1 MARGNFPLNA
11 FNRGRISKLALA
23 RTDLAKRVAVSGEV
37 MTNWMPRT
45 LGSMMLRPGLGYIGT
60 SRSNNKAV
68 YLPFIYKTSDT
79 ALIEVTDSNVRV
91 WVSDALITRPTVTAA
106 ITNGTF
112 VSDLTGWTDV
122 DETGATS
129 QWVSGGYM
137 GLKGTRYSKAIRRQ
151 QVTVNETNTKHPLT
165 IVVKRGRPVLK
176 VGTTGGASDYIGETQ
191 LRPGVYSFVF
201 TPTGGSFHIEFSANT
216 EYESLVDSV
225 SVAASGVMT
234 IASPWL
240 EADLGKLR
248 ITQSADVI
256 FVDCDGYKP
265 RRIERHATESWAVV
279 EYDPE
284 DGPFRSPNTG
294 PTKLTPSALTGN
306 ITLSADKPTF
316 DTDHADALFRIT
328 SVGQNVSVSVTGNDQ
343 WSNSIRVSGV
353 DDTRKFDILIT
364 SAGSTVA
371 TLRVQRS
378 VGETGSWVNVS
389 GLSWSST
396 ISTTHDDGLDNQ
408 IVFYRLG
415 SGSTDWTSSTGI
427 GSLSY
432 AAGGITGIARI
443 GSVVSAT
450 ESSAMVL
457 TAFGSTTASETWE
470 EGEWS
475 DFRGYP
481 TAVVLHEGR
490 LWHAGRSKIVGS
502 VSDAYESF
510 DPDTEGDSGPINRSI
525 GAGPV
530 DVVEWIA
537 GLNAMIIGGQGA
549 EYQIAASALNE
560 PLTPS
565 NFNIRGVSTQG
576 SAAVQA
582 VIIDKRVLFVQ
593 RGNVR
598 LMEIGYSGQSLD
610 YETVDRTLLVPE
622 IGEPTITKIAVQR
635 QPDTRVHCVK
645 SDGTVAVLV
654 SDPAEDVVCWVD
666 VETDGDVEDVVVLP
680 GSVEDAVYYSV
691 KRTINGATVRYL
703 EKFAMES
710 EARGGSTNKIADAFG
725 TFNSSD
731 ATTSVTGAT
740 HLALATVTAWG
751 SASSGIDLGSTFVVG
766 STGNFTVGT
775 ASTTIYY
782 GLPYTATLKSAKLA
796 YFAQA
801 GTALTQKK
809 KVNYLGV
816 VGADLHARGLQFGP
830 STANLDYLPVMEAM
844 KRTST
849 DAVRTAYDHEPIPF
863 EGSWDTD
870 SRVVLLAQAPRPATV
885 LGLIIQVDTKEKV

>member
-1 MARGNFPLNA
+1 MSRGSVVLNQ

-23 RTDLAKRVAVSGEV
+23 RVDLAKRVAVSAEI
-37 MTNWMPRT
+37 MTNFMART
-45 LGSMMLRPGLGYIGT
+45 LGSMMLRPGTEYIGT
-60 SRSNNKAV
+60 SRGNNKAV
-68 YLPFIYKTSDT
+68 HLPFVYKTSDT
-79 ALIEVTDSNVRV
+79 ALIEITDSNIRV
-91 WVSDALITRPTVTAA
+91 WVDDALITRPAVTAS

-112 VSDLTGWTDV
+112 TSDLTGWTDN

-151 QVTVNETNTKHPLT
+151 QVTVNEANTKHALT
-165 IVVKRGRPVLK
+165 IIVERGRPVLK
-176 VGTTGGASDYIGETQ
+176 VGSTSGASDYIKETQ
-191 LRPGVYSFVF
+191 LRPGTYSLVF

-216 EYESLVDSV
+216 EYESLVDF
-225 SVAASGVMT
+225 VAVESSGTMT
-234 IASPWL
+234 VPAPWL
-240 EADLGKLR
+240 EADLAKLR
-248 ITQSADVI
+248 IDQSADVI
-256 FVDCDGYKP
+256 FVNCDGYKP

-279 EYDPE
+279 DYDPE

-306 ITLSADKPTF
+306 ITLSADKPVF
-316 DTDHADALFRIT
+316 DADHVDALFRII
-328 SVGQNVSVSVTGNDQ
+328 SVGQNVAVSVTGNDQ
-343 WSNSIRVSGV
+343 WSNPIRVNGV

-364 SAGSTVA
+364 SVGSTIA

-378 VGETGSWVNVS
+378 VGEVGSWVNVS

-408 IVFYRLG
+408 IVFYRVG

-432 AAGGITGIARI
+432 AAGGITGVARI
-443 GSVVSAT
+443 ATVVGAT
-450 ESSAMVL
+450 ESSACVL
-457 TAFGSTTASETWE
+457 TAFGSTAASETWE

-475 DFRGYP
+475 DFRGFP
-481 TAVVLHEGR
+481 TATVLHEGR
-490 LWHAGRSKIVGS
+490 LWHAGRSKIIGS

-510 DPDTEGDSGPINRSI
+510 DPDTEGDKGPINRSI
-525 GAGPV
+525 GSGPV
-530 DVVEWIA
+530 DVVEWLA
-537 GLNAMIIGGQGA
+537 ALNALIVGGQGA
-549 EYQIAASALNE
+549 EYQVTASALGE
-560 PLTPS
+560 LLTPS
-565 NFNIRGVSTQG
+565 NFSIHGVSSQG

-582 VIIDKRVLFVQ
+582 VKIDKRMLFVQ

-598 LMEIGYSGQSLD
+598 LMETGFSGQSQD

-622 IGEPTITKIAVQR
+622 IGEPSITKIAVQR

-645 SDGTVAVLV
+645 SDGTVAILV
-654 SDPAEDVVCWVD
+654 SDPAEDVVCWID
-666 VETDGDVEDVVVLP
+666 YETDGVVEDVVVLP

-691 KRTINGATVRYL
+691 KRTINSATVRYL
-703 EKFAMES
+703 EKWAMES

-740 HLALATVTAWG
+740 HLAAATVCAWG

-766 STGNFTVGT
+766 STGNFTIGT
-775 ASTTIYY
+775 ASTTVYY
-782 GLPYTATLKSAKLA
+782 GLPYTATFKSAKLA

-801 GTALTQKK
+801 GTALNQKK
-809 KVNYLGV
+809 KVNYVGI
-816 VGADLHARGLQFGP
+816 VGADLHARGLRFGP
-830 STANLDYLPVMEAM
+830 STATLDYLPIIEAM

-863 EGSWDTD
+863 PGSWDTD
-870 SRVVLLAQAPRPATV
+870 SRVVLLAQAPRPATA